1 MFWKKKK
8 PQAPIEPE
16 EKIVGLEKAIELVQN
31 ALVKSESDGA
41 VFDDAVGGL
50 VGAKEKAIKIIT
62 QILYDNKIIVEGYSF
77 DIAAEEIYRMAWGLG
92 VVEEL
97 YRDPSIDEIRINDYD
112 KIFVSKRGKN
122 ERAGVRFNDTEDAR
136 RVISRLYT
144 HDVGI
149 SLTETTPVVESVRQ
163 DGSRLTALGKP
174 VTETTVAII
183 RKHDTFEMTVENL
196 CRTGTLDEKTWDVLQ
211 FLVRGRANILIIG
224 GFGSGKSTLQRRLV
238 KELPPSLRI
247 ITLES
252 DREMLLRKHYPDRDI
267 IEIEEHANLEGSS
280 LKELLRTTFRL
291 SPDVIIIG
299 EFRGAGEAVEAIKS
313 CRVLRGSMATAHF
326 SSAEEAVEGTAMLM
340 LEEGL
345 TLPFE
350 LAKIRVARAYNVAV
364 ELFSDTERGIKKVVR
379 LTEICVDEKNSKV
392 VYKTLLEWVPSTE
405 DYLGPGE
412 WVLKNKPSNY
422 LINQMAR
429 YIPSTREVDALW
441 KSALTS

>member
-1 MFWKKKK
+1 MFWNKEKQQ
-8 PQAPIEPE
+8 QAPVIPE
-16 EKIVGLEKAIELVQN
+16 EKIVGLEKAMELVQN
-31 ALVKSESDGA
+31 ALVKLEGDGA

-50 VGAKEKAIKIIT
+50 SGAKDKAINIIS
-62 QILYDNKIIVEGYSF
+62 QILHNNKITVEGH
-77 DIAAEEIYRMAWGLG
+77 DTDTAASEIYRMAWGLG

-97 YRDPSIDEIRINDYD
+97 YRDPSIDEIRINDYN

-122 ERAGVRFNDTEDAR
+122 KRADVSFEDAEEAK
-136 RVISRLYT
+136 RVISRLYS
-144 HDVGI
+144 HDVGV

-163 DGSRLTALGKP
+163 DGSRLTALGRP

-183 RKHDTFEMTVENL
+183 RKHDTFEMSVENL
-196 CRTGTLDEKTWDVLQ
+196 CKTGTLDETTWKVLQ
-211 FLVRGRANILIIG
+211 FLVCGRANILIIG
-224 GFGSGKSTLQRRLV
+224 GFGSGKSTLQRRLI

-345 TLPFE
+345 ALPFE

-379 LTEICVDEKNSKV
+379 LTEICVDDENCKV
-392 VYKTLLEWVPSTE
+392 FYKTLLEWTPFT
-405 DYLGPGE
+405 DDFLGSGE
-412 WVLKNKPSNY
+412 WVLRNKPSDY

-429 YIPSTREVDALW
+429 YMPSMREVDALW
-441 KSALTS
+441 K